1 MEVGEGV
8 DRKIG
13 AVAAVQLAG
22 DRRLCP
28 HPFRR
33 TLADDSLPG
42 GIHRHEVRA
51 VALLVYDGLRR
62 HNRIVEASVC
72 LDVHVSREEKT
83 GPIKAV
89 EEKQAVETARDVVQA
104 AVTAGQAV

>member
-42 GIHRHEVRA
+42 IHRHEVQV
-51 VALLVYDGLRR
+51 VALLVNDALRR

-72 LDVHVSREEKT
+72 LDVHISREEKT
-83 GPIKAV
+83 GPITAV